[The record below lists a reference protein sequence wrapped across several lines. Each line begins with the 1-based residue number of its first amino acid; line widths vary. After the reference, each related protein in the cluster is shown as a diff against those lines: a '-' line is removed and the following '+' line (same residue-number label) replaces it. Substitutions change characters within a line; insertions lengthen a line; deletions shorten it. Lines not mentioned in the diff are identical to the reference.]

1 MRNKIS
7 RMLSQDELAEAYFAW
22 LYHLMLGE
30 RLENG
35 YWNLMYQLFKTRF
48 YWLIPNDDNRAADG
62 IQFRHK
68 FALEKFG
75 TFIEWYHAD
84 CSVFEMLC
92 GLAERMEDILENPLK
107 PSTSTQWLMLLI
119 TNLGLDTCTD
129 DNYSLHNKLLVE
141 QRINVFL
148 ERKYNAN
155 GCGGLFPL
163 VGTRAKDQRK
173 VEIYYQLMKYIDESF
188 DT

>member
-1 MRNKIS
+1 MKNKHLIN
-7 RMLSQDELAEAYFAW
+7 LSEKELGEKYFAW

-35 YWNLMYQLFKTRF
+35 YWELMHQLFNTRF
-48 YWLIPNDDNRAADG
+48 YWLIPNDDNRAEDG
-62 IQFRHK
+62 KMFRNS
-68 FALEKFG
+68 FAIEKFG
-75 TFIEWYHAD
+75 TFVEWYHQD

-92 GLAERMEDILENPLK
+92 GLAERMEDVLENPMK

-119 TNLGLDTCTD
+119 KNLGLDTCTD
-129 DNYSLHNKLLVE
+129 DKFGVYQKHLVD
-141 QRINVFL
+141 QKINILL
-148 ERKYNAN
+148 ERRYKPD

-173 VEIYYQLMKYIDESF
+173 VEIWYQLMKYIDECF